1 MAKRKAKRRPGKGK
15 HRSRTPESTIA
26 RVVTTMRS
34 EGLSLRRAAAEK
46 GISPATVLRN
56 AKGALR
62 KNARGRY
69 RARASD
75 RIPRLL
81 VVPSSQGLAE
91 IATRDSRSATIVGEY
106 WNAVNHYLETGD
118 DTDLSR
124 FRGVTVTAAQ
134 GNAVPLLTDTAE
146 LERLGSVGILSFQ
159 SIYARTT

>member
-1 MAKRKAKRRPGKGK
+1 MAKRKSKAKAGQGK
-15 HRSRTPESTIA
+15 RTPRTPQSTIA

-34 EGLSLRRAAAEK
+34 EGLSLRRAAAEE

-75 RIPRLL
+75 RLLRPL

-118 DTDLSR
+118 DTELAR
-124 FRGVTVTAAQ
+124 FRGVTITAAQ
-134 GNAVPLLTDTAE
+134 GNAVPLLTDTDE

-159 SIYARTT
+159 SIYARAS